1 MAIHSLLY
9 DLPLAADMVVDGIQK
24 YHRIDSLQR
33 PLLPLFGHRQ
43 DLVRNPAD
51 RAVRDRNTVNILN
64 MGLNIS
70 GGHPLGIHRQDLF
83 LNILAD
89 AGLVLFQ
96 HLRLKLAFP
105 VPRHGYFY
113 IAKAR
118 AKRLAAV
125 PIAAV
130 IRVLVL

>member
-1 MAIHSLLY
+1 
-9 DLPLAADMVVDGIQK
+9 
-24 YHRIDSLQR
+24 
-33 PLLPLFGHRQ
+33 
-43 DLVRNPAD
+43 
-51 RAVRDRNTVNILN
+51 

-83 LNILAD
+83 LDILAD

-113 IAKAR
+113 VAKAR
-118 AKRLAAV
+118 TQRLTAV

-130 IRVLVL
+130 IRVLIFIVILAVAQLVIQFRLQAVLHEFGYGFFE

>member
-1 MAIHSLLY
+1 
-9 DLPLAADMVVDGIQK
+9 
-24 YHRIDSLQR
+24 
-33 PLLPLFGHRQ
+33 
-43 DLVRNPAD
+43 
-51 RAVRDRNTVNILN
+51 

-83 LNILAD
+83 LDILAD

-105 VPRHGYFY
+105 VPGHGYFHV
-113 IAKAR
+113 AKAHTQ
-118 AKRLAAV
+118 RLTAV

-130 IRVLVL
+130 IRVLIFIVILAVAQLVIQFRLQAVLHEFGYGLFK